1 MMMNINYLSIDF
13 IIMGKKSNLWL
24 KVHSM
29 RQQKANIVIEKS
41 KNFED
46 DKSLTTP
53 DSIIKNHLST
63 LSIGI

>member
-1 MMMNINYLSIDF
+1 MMSINYLSIDF

-24 KVHSM
+24 LLNLKT

-46 DKSLTTP
+46 DKSITTS
-53 DSIIKNHLST
+53 DSIIKNNLST